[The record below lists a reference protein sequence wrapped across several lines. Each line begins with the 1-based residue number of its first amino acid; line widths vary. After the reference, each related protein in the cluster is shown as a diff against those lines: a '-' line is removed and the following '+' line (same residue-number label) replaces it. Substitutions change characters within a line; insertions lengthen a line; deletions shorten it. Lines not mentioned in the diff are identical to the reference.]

1 MSSAVRVAV
10 AAGLI
15 LVSGMSSQAEVLDSL
30 TDAPGAV
37 FRFFRGM
44 VASDSAKQNPQTGEV
59 EVVSAPGSGPPAR
72 PDEVLS
78 PRMKAALS
86 KRDAYGAPQ
95 TPTICTNCQ

>member
-1 MSSAVRVAV
+1 MRSGIRLAMAVGLFSASCLSARAD
-10 AAGLI
+10 
-15 LVSGMSSQAEVLDSL
+15 VLDTI
-30 TDAPGAV
+30 TDAPGSV

-44 VASDSAKQNPQTGEV
+44 VSSDRAQQNPQSGDV
-59 EVVSAPGSGPPAR
+59 EVVSAPGTGAPAR

>member
-1 MSSAVRVAV
+1 MRNGVRLAI
-10 AAGLI
+10 AAGL
-15 LVSGMSSQAEVLDSL
+15 LSMSCLSARADVLDTI
-30 TDAPGAV
+30 TDAPSSV

-44 VASDSAKQNPQTGEV
+44 VASDAAKQDPQVSDV
-59 EVVSAPGSGPPAR
+59 EVVAPPGSGAPAR